1 MSKIPPQRISA
12 LFHVFKLFNSN
23 HVIYNFIIYNLQISI
38 FGAKVRK
45 IPLPLFLSLKCCHIM
60 NKLLKLSCLSLFLA
74 LVICSCSSPQKYSY
88 ETVPNDPLKARIY
101 TLDNGLKVYLTVNKE
116 TPRIQTFIAVRVGGK
131 NDPAETTG
139 LAHYFEHLMFKG
151 TDKYGT
157 QDYATEKP
165 LLDQIEQQFE
175 IYRKTTDETERKAIY
190 HTIDSLSYEASK
202 YAIPNEYDKL
212 MAAIGSTGSNAYTWY
227 DQTVYQEDIPSNQI
241 ENWAKIQADR
251 FENNVIRGFHT
262 ELEAVY
268 EEKNMSLTRDNS
280 KIQEAIFSSL
290 FPKHP
295 YGTQTVLG
303 TQENLKNPSITNI
316 KNYYKQWYVPNN
328 MAICMSGDLDP
339 DETIAMIDKY
349 FGSLKPNP
357 ELPKLDLPKEDPIT
371 APIVKEV
378 LGPDAESVALAWRFP
393 GASSKDFEILQVVSQ
408 VLYNGQAGLID
419 LNLNQQQKV
428 LNSYGYPMGLADY
441 SALILGGQPKQGQT
455 LEEVKDLLLSEI
467 KKLRTGEFDE
477 KMLQAN
483 INNFKLNELQSME
496 SNEGRADMFVNSF
509 IDGTNW
515 EDEVTAIDRMAKL
528 TKEDIAAFA
537 NQYLKEDN
545 YAVIYKKQGKDPN
558 EKKMTKPEITPI
570 VSNRDVTSPFLTSIQ
585 ESVVKPI
592 EPVFLDFKKDMSQLT
607 AKSDIPV
614 LYKQNV
620 ANDLFQL
627 IYVFDMGNN
636 NDKALGTAFDYLEY
650 LGTSDMTP
658 EELKSEFYR
667 LACTFYVSPGNER
680 TYVVLS
686 GLNENMPAAMQL
698 FEKLL
703 ADAQVNKEAYENLVE
718 DILKARTD
726 AKLNQGKN
734 FSRLMNYAMYGPQSP
749 ATNVL
754 TEAELI
760 SMNPQELVDRIHN
773 QNNYKHRILYYGPS
787 SSKDLLATIDQYHQV
802 PAVLKDIPAGNEYP
816 YLETPTTK
824 VLIAPYEAKQI
835 YMAQISNLDKKYDPA
850 IEPTRELY
858 NEYFGGGMNSIV
870 FQEMRETRGL
880 AYSAWAGMLPPN
892 YLKYPYTIRT
902 QIATQNDKMIDA
914 VNTFNDI
921 INNMPESEAAFK
933 LAKEGLIN
941 RMRTDR
947 IIKSDIIWTYINA
960 QDLGQNVDPRIKLY
974 NDVQTMTLKDIVD
987 FQKEWVK
994 GRTYVYCILGDK
1006 KDLDMNKLKAVGPIE
1021 ELTQQQIFGY

>member
-1 MSKIPPQRISA
+1 
-12 LFHVFKLFNSN
+12 
-23 HVIYNFIIYNLQISI
+23 
-38 FGAKVRK
+38 
-45 IPLPLFLSLKCCHIM
+45 M
-60 NKLLKLSCLSLFLA
+60 NKRLKLSCFSLLLA
-74 LVICSCSSPQKYSY
+74 LVIGSCSAPEKYSY

-116 TPRIQTFIAVRVGGK
+116 TPRIQTFVAVRVGGK

-151 TDKYGT
+151 TDKFGT

-165 LLDQIEQQFE
+165 LLDAIEQQFE
-175 IYRKTTDETERKAIY
+175 IYRKTTDEAERKAIY

-241 ENWAKIQADR
+241 ENWAKIQSDR

-268 EEKNMSLTRDNS
+268 EEKNMSLTRDNE
-280 KIQEAIFSSL
+280 KVQEAIFSSL

-339 DETIAMIDKY
+339 EKTIALIDKY
-349 FGSLKPNP
+349 FGRQQPNP
-357 ELPKLDLPKEDPIT
+357 ELPKLNLPKEEPISQ
-371 APIVKEV
+371 PVVKDV
-378 LGPDAESVALAWRFP
+378 LGPDAESIALAWRFP
-393 GASSKDFEILQVVSQ
+393 GASDKDFETLQVVSQ
-408 VLYNGQAGLID
+408 VLYNGTAGLID

-441 SALILGGQPKQGQT
+441 SVLLLGGLPKQGQT
-455 LEEVKDLLLSEI
+455 LDEVKDLLLKEI
-467 KKLRTGEFDE
+467 NKLRTGDFDD
-477 KMLQAN
+477 KMLEAN
-483 INNFKLNELQSME
+483 INNFKLAQLQSME
-496 SNEGRADMFVNSF
+496 SNEGRADMFVSSF
-509 IDGTNW
+509 INGTDW
-515 EDEVTAIDRMAKL
+515 KDEVNAIDRMSKL
-528 TKEDIAAFA
+528 TKEDIVAFA
-537 NQYLKEDN
+537 NKYLKENN
-545 YAVIYKKQGKDPN
+545 YAAIYKKQGKDPN

-570 VSNRDVTSPFLTSIQ
+570 ISNRDVASPFLAEIQ
-585 ESVVKPI
+585 ESAVQPI
-592 EPVFLDFKKDMSQLT
+592 EPVFLDFKKDLNQLT
-607 AKSDIPV
+607 AKSDIPI

-620 ANDLFQL
+620 TNDLFQL

-636 NDKALGTAFDYLEY
+636 HDKALGTAFDYLEY

-667 LACTFYVSPGNER
+667 LACTFFVSPGNER

-686 GLNENMPAAMQL
+686 GLNENMPDAMQL

-703 ADAQVNKEAYENLVE
+703 ADAQVNQETYINMAG
-718 DILKARTD
+718 DILKARAD
-726 AKLNQGKN
+726 EKLNQGRN
-734 FSRLMNYAMYGPQSP
+734 FSRLVSYAMYGPDSP
-749 ATNVL
+749 TTNLL
-754 TEAELI
+754 TEAELTKL
-760 SMNPQELVDRIHN
+760 NPQELVDRIHN
-773 QNNYKHRILYYGPS
+773 QNSYKHRILYYGPS
-787 SSKDLLATIDQYHQV
+787 SSKDLLAIINQHHQV
-802 PAVLKDIPAGNEYP
+802 PETLKDIPAGNEYP
-816 YLETPTTK
+816 YLETPATK
-824 VLIAPYEAKQI
+824 VLIAPYDAKQI

-850 IEPTRELY
+850 IEPVRELY

-880 AYSAWAGMLPPN
+880 AYSAWAGMMVPS
-892 YLKYPYTIRT
+892 YLKYPYVLRT

-933 LAKEGLIN
+933 LAKDGLIN

-947 IIKSDIIWTYINA
+947 IIKGDIIWSYIDA
-960 QDLGQNVDPRIKLY
+960 QDLGQSVDPRIKLY
-974 NDVQTMTLKDIVD
+974 NDVQNMTLKDIAD
-987 FQKEWVK
+987 FQKQWVK

-1006 KDLDMNKLKAVGPIE
+1006 KDLELDKLKTVGPIE
-1021 ELTQQQIFGY
+1021 ELTQKQIFGY

>member
-1 MSKIPPQRISA
+1 
-12 LFHVFKLFNSN
+12 
-23 HVIYNFIIYNLQISI
+23 
-38 FGAKVRK
+38 
-45 IPLPLFLSLKCCHIM
+45 M
-60 NKLLKLSCLSLFLA
+60 NKLLKFSCLSLFLV
-74 LVICSCSSPQKYSY
+74 LVFSSCSSQKKYSY

-151 TDKYGT
+151 TNSYGT
-157 QDYATEKP
+157 QNYEAEKP

-175 IYRKTTDETERKAIY
+175 IYRKTTDEVQRKAIY

-212 MAAIGSTGSNAYTWY
+212 MAAIGANGTNAYTAY
-227 DQTVYQEDIPSNQI
+227 DQTVYVEDIPCNQI

-262 ELEAVY
+262 ELETVY
-268 EEKNMSLTRDNS
+268 EEKNMSLTRDNR
-280 KIQEAIFSSL
+280 KVQEAIFSSL
-290 FPKHP
+290 FPHHP

-303 TQENLKNPSITNI
+303 TQEDLKNPSITNI

-339 DETIAMIDKY
+339 DKTIAIIDEY
-349 FGSLKPNP
+349 FGQMKPNP
-357 ELPKLDLPKEDPIT
+357 ELPKLNLPKEEPIT
-371 APIVKEV
+371 EPIIREV

-393 GASSKDFEILQVVSQ
+393 GASSKDFETLQVISQ
-408 VLYNGQAGLID
+408 LLYNGKAGLID
-419 LNLNQQQKV
+419 LDLNQQQKV
-428 LNSYGYPMGLADY
+428 LSGYGYPMGLADY
-441 SALILGGQPKQGQT
+441 SMLILGGVPKQGQT
-455 LEEVKDLLLSEI
+455 LEEVQNLLLGELH
-467 KKLRTGEFDE
+467 KLRAGDFDE

-483 INNFKLNELQSME
+483 INNFKLYQIQNME

-509 IDGTNW
+509 INGTSW
-515 EDEVTAIDRMAKL
+515 EDEVTSIDRIAKL
-528 TKEDIAAFA
+528 TKAEIVDFA
-537 NQYLKEDN
+537 NKYLKNDN
-545 YAVIYKKQGKDPN
+545 YAAIYKKQGKDPN

-570 VSNRDVTSPFLTSIQ
+570 VSNRDTASTFLTEIQ
-585 ESVVKPI
+585 NSTVQPI
-592 EPVFLDFKKDMSQLT
+592 EPVFLDFQKDLTQLK

-620 ANDLFQL
+620 TNDLFQL

-636 NDKALGTAFDYLEY
+636 QDKALGTAFNYLEY

-658 EELKSEFYR
+658 EQLKSEFYR

-703 ADAQVNKEAYENLVE
+703 ADAQVNKEAYSNMAE
-718 DILKARTD
+718 DILKARSD
-726 AKLNQGKN
+726 AKLNQGQN
-734 FSRLMNYAMYGPQSP
+734 FSRLMNFAMYGPKSP
-749 ATNVL
+749 ATNIL
-754 TEAELI
+754 TKTELTK
-760 SMNPQELVDRIHN
+760 MDPQALVDRIHN
-773 QNNYKHRILYYGPS
+773 QNSYQHRILYYGPS
-787 SSKDLLATIDQYHQV
+787 SSKEILEIIDQNHKV
-802 PAVLKDIPAGNEYP
+802 PATLKEIPAGDEFP
-816 YLETPTTK
+816 YLETPATK

-835 YMAQISNLDKKYDPA
+835 YMSQISNTDKKFDPA
-850 IEPTRELY
+850 IEPTRALY
-858 NEYFGGGMNSIV
+858 NEYFGGSMNSIV

-880 AYSAWAGMLPPN
+880 AYSAWATLNEPR
-892 YLKYPYTIRT
+892 YLKYPYMVFT

-914 VNTFNDI
+914 INTFNEI
-921 INNMPESEAAFK
+921 INNMPESEKAFQ

-941 RMRTDR
+941 RLRTER
-947 IIKSDIIWTYINA
+947 IIKSDIIWSYISA
-960 QDLGQNVDPRIKLY
+960 QDLGENVDSRIKLY
-974 NDVQTMTLKDIVD
+974 NDIQNMTLKDIVN
-987 FQKEWVK
+987 FQKEWMK
-994 GRTYVYCILGDK
+994 DRTYVYCILGDK
-1006 KDLDMNKLKAVGPIE
+1006 KDLDMDKLKTVGPIE
-1021 ELTQQQIFGY
+1021 ELTQEQIFGY

>member
-1 MSKIPPQRISA
+1 
-12 LFHVFKLFNSN
+12 
-23 HVIYNFIIYNLQISI
+23 
-38 FGAKVRK
+38 
-45 IPLPLFLSLKCCHIM
+45 M

-74 LVICSCSSPQKYSY
+74 LVMSSCSSQKKYGY

-157 QDYATEKP
+157 QDYAAEKP

-175 IYRKTTDETERKAIY
+175 IYRQTTDEAERKAIY

-212 MAAIGSTGSNAYTWY
+212 MAAIGSSGSNAYTWY

-280 KIQEAIFSSL
+280 KVQEAIFSSL

-339 DETIAMIDKY
+339 DETIALIDKY
-349 FGSLKPNP
+349 FGGLKPNP
-357 ELPKLDLPKEDPIT
+357 ELPKLNLPKEDPIT
-371 APIVKEV
+371 APVVKEV

-393 GASSKDFEILQVVSQ
+393 GLASKDFEVLQVVSQ
-408 VLYNGQAGLID
+408 VLYNGKAGLID
-419 LNLNQQQKV
+419 LDLNQQQKV

-441 SALILGGQPKQGQT
+441 SAFILGGLPKQGQT
-455 LEEVKDLLLSEI
+455 LEEVKDLLLNEI
-467 KKLRTGEFDE
+467 KKLRAGEFDE

-483 INNFKLNELQSME
+483 INNFKLYELQSME
-496 SNEGRADMFVNSF
+496 SNEGRADIFVNSF
-509 IDGTNW
+509 INGTNW
-515 EDEVTAIDRMAKL
+515 KDEVTAIDRMAKL
-528 TKEDIAAFA
+528 TKEDIVAFA
-537 NQYLKEDN
+537 DKYLKEDN
-545 YAVIYKKQGKDPN
+545 YAVVYKKQGKDPN

-570 VSNRDVTSPFLTSIQ
+570 VSNRDVASPFLTSIQ
-585 ESVVKPI
+585 ENAVRPI

-614 LYKQNV
+614 LYKQNTT
-620 ANDLFQL
+620 NDLFQL

-703 ADAQVNKEAYENLVE
+703 ADAQVNKEAYNNLVG
-718 DILKARTD
+718 DILKARAD
-726 AKLNQGKN
+726 AKLNQGQN
-734 FSRLMNYAMYGPQSP
+734 FSRLMNYAMYGPKSP
-749 ATNVL
+749 ATNLL
-754 TEAELI
+754 TEAELA
-760 SMNPQELVDRIHN
+760 SMNPQKLVDRIHN

-802 PAVLKDIPAGNEYP
+802 PATLKDIPAGNEFS
-816 YLETPTTK
+816 YLETPATK
-824 VLIAPYEAKQI
+824 VLVAPYEAKQI

-880 AYSAWAGMLPPN
+880 AYSAWAGIMPPS

-960 QDLGQNVDPRIKLY
+960 QDLGQSVDPRIKLY

-1021 ELTQQQIFGY
+1021 ELTQEQIFGY

>member
-1 MSKIPPQRISA
+1 
-12 LFHVFKLFNSN
+12 
-23 HVIYNFIIYNLQISI
+23 
-38 FGAKVRK
+38 
-45 IPLPLFLSLKCCHIM
+45 M

-74 LVICSCSSPQKYSY
+74 LVMSSCSSQKKYSY

-157 QDYATEKP
+157 QDYAAEKP

-175 IYRKTTDETERKAIY
+175 IYRQTTDEAERKAIY

-212 MAAIGSTGSNAYTWY
+212 MAAIGSSGSNAYTWY

-280 KIQEAIFSSL
+280 KVQEAIFSSL

-339 DETIAMIDKY
+339 DETIALIDKY
-349 FGSLKPNP
+349 FGGLKPNP
-357 ELPKLDLPKEDPIT
+357 ELPKLNLPKEDPIT

-393 GASSKDFEILQVVSQ
+393 GLASKDFEVLQVVSQ
-408 VLYNGQAGLID
+408 VLYNGKAGLID
-419 LNLNQQQKV
+419 LDLNQQQKV

-441 SALILGGQPKQGQT
+441 SAFILGGLPKQGQT
-455 LEEVKDLLLSEI
+455 LEEVKDLLLNEI
-467 KKLRTGEFDE
+467 KKLRAGEFDE

-483 INNFKLNELQSME
+483 INNFKLYELQSME
-496 SNEGRADMFVNSF
+496 SNEGRADIFVNSF
-509 IDGTNW
+509 INGTNW

-528 TKEDIAAFA
+528 TKEDIVAFA
-537 NQYLKEDN
+537 DKYLKEDN
-545 YAVIYKKQGKDPN
+545 YAVVYKKQGKDPN

-570 VSNRDVTSPFLTSIQ
+570 VSNRDVASPFLTSIQ
-585 ESVVKPI
+585 ENAVKPI

-614 LYKQNV
+614 LYKQNTT
-620 ANDLFQL
+620 NDLFQL

-686 GLNENMPAAMQL
+686 GENMPAAMQL

-703 ADAQVNKEAYENLVE
+703 ADAQVNKEAYNNLVG
-718 DILKARTD
+718 DILKARAD
-726 AKLNQGKN
+726 AKLNQGQN
-734 FSRLMNYAMYGPQSP
+734 FSRLMNYAMYGPKSP
-749 ATNVL
+749 ATNLL
-754 TEAELI
+754 TEAELA

-787 SSKDLLATIDQYHQV
+787 SSKDLLATIEQYHQV
-802 PAVLKDIPAGNEYP
+802 PATLKDIPAGNEYS
-816 YLETPTTK
+816 YLETPATK
-824 VLIAPYEAKQI
+824 VLVAPYEAKQI

-880 AYSAWAGMLPPN
+880 AYSAWAGIMPPS

-960 QDLGQNVDPRIKLY
+960 QDLGQSVDPRIKLY

-1021 ELTQQQIFGY
+1021 ELTQEQIFGY

>member
-1 MSKIPPQRISA
+1 
-12 LFHVFKLFNSN
+12 
-23 HVIYNFIIYNLQISI
+23 
-38 FGAKVRK
+38 
-45 IPLPLFLSLKCCHIM
+45 M

-74 LVICSCSSPQKYSY
+74 LVLSSCSSQKKYSY

-157 QDYATEKP
+157 QDYAAEKP

-175 IYRKTTDETERKAIY
+175 IYRQTTDEAERKAIY

-212 MAAIGSTGSNAYTWY
+212 MAAIGSSGSNAYTWY

-280 KIQEAIFSSL
+280 KVQEAIFSSL

-339 DETIAMIDKY
+339 DETIALIDKY

-357 ELPKLDLPKEDPIT
+357 ELPKLNLPKEDPIT
-371 APIVKEV
+371 APVVKEV

-393 GASSKDFEILQVVSQ
+393 GLASKDFEVLQVVSQ
-408 VLYNGQAGLID
+408 VLYNGKAGLID
-419 LNLNQQQKV
+419 LDLNQQQKV

-441 SALILGGQPKQGQT
+441 SAFILGGLPKQGQT
-455 LEEVKDLLLSEI
+455 LEEVKDLLLNEI
-467 KKLRTGEFDE
+467 KKLRAGEFDE

-483 INNFKLNELQSME
+483 INNFKLYELQSME
-496 SNEGRADMFVNSF
+496 SNEGRADIFVNSF
-509 IDGTNW
+509 INGTNW
-515 EDEVTAIDRMAKL
+515 KDEVTAIDRMAKL
-528 TKEDIAAFA
+528 TKEDIVAFA
-537 NQYLKEDN
+537 DKYLKEDN
-545 YAVIYKKQGKDPN
+545 YAVVYKKQGKDPN

-570 VSNRDVTSPFLTSIQ
+570 VSNRDVASPFLTSIQ
-585 ESVVKPI
+585 ENAVKPI

-614 LYKQNV
+614 LYKQNTT
-620 ANDLFQL
+620 NDLFQL

-703 ADAQVNKEAYENLVE
+703 ADAQANKEAYNNLVG
-718 DILKARTD
+718 DILKARAD
-726 AKLNQGKN
+726 AKLNQGQN
-734 FSRLMNYAMYGPQSP
+734 FSRLMNYAMYGPKSP
-749 ATNVL
+749 ATNLL
-754 TEAELI
+754 TEAELA
-760 SMNPQELVDRIHN
+760 SMNPQELVDN

-802 PAVLKDIPAGNEYP
+802 PATLKDIPAGNEFS
-816 YLETPTTK
+816 YLETPATK
-824 VLIAPYEAKQI
+824 VLVAPYEAKQI

-880 AYSAWAGMLPPN
+880 AYSAWAGIMPPS

-960 QDLGQNVDPRIKLY
+960 QDLGQSVDPRIKLY

-1021 ELTQQQIFGY
+1021 ELTQEQIFGY

>member
-1 MSKIPPQRISA
+1 
-12 LFHVFKLFNSN
+12 
-23 HVIYNFIIYNLQISI
+23 
-38 FGAKVRK
+38 
-45 IPLPLFLSLKCCHIM
+45 M
-60 NKLLKLSCLSLFLA
+60 NKLLKFSCLSLFLV
-74 LVICSCSSPQKYSY
+74 LVFSSCSSQKKYSY

-151 TDKYGT
+151 TNSYGT
-157 QDYATEKP
+157 QNYEAEKP

-175 IYRKTTDETERKAIY
+175 IYRKTTDKIQRKAIY

-212 MAAIGSTGSNAYTWY
+212 MAAIGASGTNAYTAY
-227 DQTVYQEDIPSNQI
+227 DQTVYVEDIPSNQI

-268 EEKNMSLTRDNS
+268 EEKNMSLTRDNR
-280 KIQEAIFSSL
+280 KVQEAIFSSL
-290 FPKHP
+290 FPHHP

-303 TQENLKNPSITNI
+303 TQEDLKNPSITNI

-339 DETIAMIDKY
+339 DKTIAIIDEY
-349 FGSLKPNP
+349 FGQMKPNP
-357 ELPKLDLPKEDPIT
+357 ELPKLNLPKEEPIT
-371 APIVKEV
+371 EPIIREV
-378 LGPDAESVALAWRFP
+378 LGPDAESVTLAWRFP
-393 GASSKDFEILQVVSQ
+393 GASSKDFETLQVISQ
-408 VLYNGQAGLID
+408 LLYNGKAGLID
-419 LNLNQQQKV
+419 LDLNQQQKV
-428 LNSYGYPMGLADY
+428 LSGYGYPMGLADY
-441 SALILGGQPKQGQT
+441 SMFILGGVPKQGQT
-455 LEEVKDLLLSEI
+455 LEEVQNLLLGELH
-467 KKLRTGEFDE
+467 KLRTGDFDE

-483 INNFKLNELQSME
+483 INNFKLYQIQNME

-509 IDGTNW
+509 INGTSW
-515 EDEVTAIDRMAKL
+515 EDEVTSIDRIAKL
-528 TKEDIAAFA
+528 TKAEIVDFA
-537 NQYLKEDN
+537 NKYLKNDN
-545 YAVIYKKQGKDPN
+545 YAAIYKKQGKDPN

-570 VSNRDVTSPFLTSIQ
+570 VSNRDTASAFLTEIQ
-585 ESVVKPI
+585 NSTVQPI
-592 EPVFLDFKKDMSQLT
+592 GPVFLDFQKDLTQLK

-620 ANDLFQL
+620 TNDLFQL

-636 NDKALGTAFDYLEY
+636 QDKALGTAFNYLEY

-658 EELKSEFYR
+658 EQLKSEFYR

-703 ADAQVNKEAYENLVE
+703 ADAQVNKEAYSNMAE
-718 DILKARTD
+718 DILKARSD
-726 AKLNQGKN
+726 AKLNQGQN
-734 FSRLMNYAMYGPQSP
+734 FSRLMNFAMYGPKSP
-749 ATNVL
+749 ATNILTKTEL
-754 TEAELI
+754 TE
-760 SMNPQELVDRIHN
+760 MDPQALVDRIHN
-773 QNNYKHRILYYGPS
+773 QNSYKHRILYYGPS
-787 SSKDLLATIDQYHQV
+787 SSKEILEIIDQNHNV
-802 PAVLKDIPAGNEYP
+802 PATLKEIPAGDEFP
-816 YLETPTTK
+816 YLETPATK

-835 YMAQISNLDKKYDPA
+835 YMSQISNTDKKFDPA
-850 IEPTRELY
+850 IEPTRALY
-858 NEYFGGGMNSIV
+858 NEYFGGSMNSIV

-880 AYSAWAGMLPPN
+880 AYSAWAALNEPR
-892 YLKYPYTIRT
+892 YLKYPYMVFT

-914 VNTFNDI
+914 INTFNEI
-921 INNMPESEAAFK
+921 INNMPESEKAFQ

-941 RMRTDR
+941 RLRTER
-947 IIKSDIIWTYINA
+947 IIKSDIIWSYINA
-960 QDLGQNVDPRIKLY
+960 QDLGENVDSRIKLY
-974 NDVQTMTLKDIVD
+974 NDIQNMTLKDIVN
-987 FQKEWVK
+987 FQKEWMK
-994 GRTYVYCILGDK
+994 DRTYVYCILGDK
-1006 KDLDMNKLKAVGPIE
+1006 KDLDMDKLKAVGPIE
-1021 ELTQQQIFGY
+1021 ELTQEQIFGY